1 MGDGGEGAWD
11 GGEESWEDEGAWG
24 GGWKGCKYAGSGPR
38 RPGWLPEP
46 PWAGGGADGGQL
58 TEWDTSCFFWLLRIF
73 DHYLRQRDA
82 ASAADY
88 EVQLS
93 PTQRRRGR
101 RGSICTPPLVPG
113 KAVFLKST
121 LEWCGRPPLGL

>member
-46 PWAGGGADGGQL
+46 PWAGGGADGGRPRPRPFPPQADDIMAL
-58 TEWDTSCFFWLLRIF
+58 KEFLREG
-73 DHYLRQRDA
+73 L
-82 ASAADY
+82 SA
-88 EVQLS
+88 EHQ
-93 PTQRRRGR
+93 
-101 RGSICTPPLVPG
+101 
-113 KAVFLKST
+113 
-121 LEWCGRPPLGL
+121 